1 VPYLLTPLRL
11 TERKRRKEESG
22 AGRWAWPSIVRR
34 VERNDWVV
42 VFVSGGERYK
52 LVRILFG
59 SDGSY
64 FVSCPYRDA
73 DRAHLAIVTVN
84 YAKQEMQVALDQTV
98 ASAAASDVRRAIKL
112 AHHPDGFIQ
121 FSGPGITSGRNK
133 DGSPKHEWHRGAH
146 PRAPLLLTLC

>member
-1 VPYLLTPLRL
+1 V
-11 TERKRRKEESG
+11 RRRAENG
-22 AGRWAWPSIVRR
+22 TGRTDLAGIVRR

-84 YAKQEMQVALDQTV
+84 YAKQEMRLPSTRQSLLRRRQMFG
-98 ASAAASDVRRAIKL
+98 VRSSSHAT
-112 AHHPDGFIQ
+112 PTD
-121 FSGPGITSGRNK
+121 SS
-133 DGSPKHEWHRGAH
+133 SSRGQES
-146 PRAPLLLTLC
+146 RLVGTKTGVQRVWV